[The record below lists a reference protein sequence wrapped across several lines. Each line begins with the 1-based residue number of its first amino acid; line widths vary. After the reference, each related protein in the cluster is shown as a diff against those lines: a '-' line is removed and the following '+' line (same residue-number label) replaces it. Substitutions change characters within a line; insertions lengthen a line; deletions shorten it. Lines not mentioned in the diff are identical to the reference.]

1 MTRLKDWLDEAQ
13 VDPDVLTADGFDN
26 ACLGLSCGFGP
37 QRAVYDWD
45 KCVDILMTRDGMTAD
60 EAIAYMDFNVTGAY
74 VGEHTP
80 EFILA
85 RPQAA
90 AATDNNDT
98 IVSETEV
105 ENERV

>member
-1 MTRLKDWLDEAQ
+1 MILPEQHLLRAQ
-13 VDPDVLTADGFDN
+13 
-26 ACLGLSCGFGP
+26 S
-37 QRAVYDWD
+37 RAS
-45 KCVDILMTRDGMTAD
+45 
-60 EAIAYMDFNVTGAY
+60 EAIEYMDFKVTGAY

-85 RPQAA
+85 RPQTAA

-105 ENERV
+105 KNDRV

>member
-1 MTRLKDWLDEAQ
+1 MARLKDWLDEAL
-13 VDPDVLTADGFDN
+13 VDADVLTADGFDD

-45 KCVDILMTRDGMTAD
+45 KCVDILMTRDDMTAD
-60 EAIAYMDFNVTGAY
+60 EAIEYMDFNVTGAY

-80 EFILA
+80 EFILV
-85 RPQAA
+85 RPAA

-98 IVSETEV
+98 IVSKTAV
-105 ENERV
+105 KNGRV